1 MAQKRKIDMRVHKWD
16 GLKKKSFT
24 PEQLERLEQRTRKT
38 LLDMRLRELRKIA
51 GVTQASLAKR
61 LKVSQGQISE
71 TGNRGC
77 GPLREREACP
87 WGTEVTVSKSG
98 RVAMPSSKRRWM
110 APRWKREARKP
121 PPERQRAMPRRAS
134 GAMGVAGC

>member
-1 MAQKRKIDMRVHKWD
+1 MRVHKWD

-24 PEQLERLEQRTRKT
+24 AEQLERLEQRTRKT

-71 TGNRGC
+71 TENREDVLVST
-77 GPLREREACP
+77 LRRYVAALGGEI
-87 WGTEVTVSKSG
+87 EVVARFGDKSLRVSL
-98 RVAMPSSKRRWM
+98 
-110 APRWKREARKP
+110 
-121 PPERQRAMPRRAS
+121 
-134 GAMGVAGC
+134 

>member
-1 MAQKRKIDMRVHKWD
+1 MRVHKGD

-71 TGNRGC
+71 TENREDVLVST
-77 GPLREREACP
+77 LRRYVAALGGEI
-87 WGTEVTVSKSG
+87 EVVARFGDKSLKVSL
-98 RVAMPSSKRRWM
+98 
-110 APRWKREARKP
+110 
-121 PPERQRAMPRRAS
+121 
-134 GAMGVAGC
+134 

>member
-1 MAQKRKIDMRVHKWD
+1 MRVHKRH

-24 PEQLERLEQRTRKT
+24 PEQLERPGQRTQKT

-71 TGNRGC
+71 TESREDVLVST
-77 GPLREREACP
+77 LRRYVAALGGEI
-87 WGTEVTVSKSG
+87 EVVARFGDKSLRVSL
-98 RVAMPSSKRRWM
+98 
-110 APRWKREARKP
+110 
-121 PPERQRAMPRRAS
+121 
-134 GAMGVAGC
+134 

>member
-1 MAQKRKIDMRVHKWD
+1 MRVHKWD

-61 LKVSQGQISE
+61 LKVSQGQI
-71 TGNRGC
+71 R
-77 GPLREREACP
+77 P
-87 WGTEVTVSKSG
+87 
-98 RVAMPSSKRRWM
+98 
-110 APRWKREARKP
+110 
-121 PPERQRAMPRRAS
+121 
-134 GAMGVAGC
+134 

>member
-1 MAQKRKIDMRVHKWD
+1 MRVHKWD

-24 PEQLERLEQRTRKT
+24 PEQLERLEERTRKT

-71 TGNRGC
+71 TENREDVLVST
-77 GPLREREACP
+77 LRRYVAALGGEI
-87 WGTEVTVSKSG
+87 EVVARFGDKSLKVSL
-98 RVAMPSSKRRWM
+98 
-110 APRWKREARKP
+110 
-121 PPERQRAMPRRAS
+121 
-134 GAMGVAGC
+134 